1 LRDELGERRMRQL
14 FQANKTLVIAT
25 RNRGKA
31 AEFAKLL
38 QPFGIEV
45 KSLNEVPDMP
55 DIVEDGATFADNAL
69 IKARTIAE
77 RLGEPVLADDSG
89 LCVDALNGAPGVIS
103 ARYAGE
109 HATDAMNNA
118 KLIAELGQ
126 LVQPHELPGQAGG
139 ETAGDEGHP
148 LVLSGAAFV
157 CALALYD
164 PASREALHVEGE
176 CRGFIIGAP
185 RGEAGF
191 GYDPLFYVP
200 ELGRTMAELSA
211 EHKNKISH
219 RGEALRKLTAI
230 LESGG

>member
-1 LRDELGERRMRQL
+1 MRQL

-103 ARYAGE
+103 ARYADE

-126 LVQPHELPGQAGG
+126 RVQPHELPAQAGG
-139 ETAGDEGHP
+139 ETAGGERHP

-164 PASREALHVEGE
+164 PASRETLHVEGE
-176 CRGFIIGAP
+176 CLGFIIGAP